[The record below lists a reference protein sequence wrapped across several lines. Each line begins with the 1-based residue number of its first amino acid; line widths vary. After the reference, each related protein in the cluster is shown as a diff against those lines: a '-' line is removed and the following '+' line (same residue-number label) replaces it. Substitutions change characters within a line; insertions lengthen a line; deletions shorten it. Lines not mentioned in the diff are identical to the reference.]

1 MVRGLARSLAGWRS
15 GGLWRDLGTGAASC
29 GSLADPICDGADAGG
44 QGVGVHPQ
52 QHLGAV
58 AEDVGDGPEIAEIGG
73 AAHHVGGRGVAE
85 SMRAD
90 RKSTRMNFSHYSAS
104 RMPPSAANK

>member
-58 AEDVGDGPEIAEIGG
+58 AEDVGDGPELAEIGG
-73 AAHHVGGRGVAE
+73 AAPHVGGWGVAILE
-85 SMRAD
+85 GRRDGKACV
-90 RKSTRMNFSHYSAS
+90 RMFI
-104 RMPPSAANK
+104 